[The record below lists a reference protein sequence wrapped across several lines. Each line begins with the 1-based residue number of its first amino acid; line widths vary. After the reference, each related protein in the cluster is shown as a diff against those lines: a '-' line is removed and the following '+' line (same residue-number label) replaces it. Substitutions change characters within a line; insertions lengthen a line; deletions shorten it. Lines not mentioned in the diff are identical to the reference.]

1 VLAQADT
8 GRVLHVFKEACNL
21 LTSEVL
27 SLVTPII
34 GSGPFSI
41 VIPPIHFSN
50 MLKTKDPVVCS
61 ADTIQ
66 VGPLI
71 VSIRQAAIWNPVPD
85 WDVLRAHKI
94 QVQSNLSLLQRTLY
108 DLAPSSSLA
117 ALIVDRPSP
126 DSAIEQAI
134 ISIARSLSGEFLAG
148 IKKGNL
154 SCAAE
159 IAGLGSGMTPAGDD
173 WLAGVMLGLWICLP
187 AAQSI
192 TQPMAHMAT
201 PLTTDFSA
209 AWLRAAG
216 RGECHHLWHT
226 LFTMLLCD
234 NLPGIRKA
242 AISIV
247 RQGHSSGADM
257 LTGFV
262 MALQNF

>member
-8 GRVLHVFKEACNL
+8 GWVLHVFKEACNL
-21 LTSEVL
+21 LTSDVL
-27 SLVTPII
+27 SLVTPTI

-50 MLKTKDPVVCS
+50 VLKTKDPVVCS

-71 VSIRQAAIWNPVPD
+71 VSIRQAAIWNPMPD
-85 WDVLRAHKI
+85 WDVLRTHKI
-94 QVQSNLSLLQRTLY
+94 QLQSRLPLLQRILY
-108 DLAPSSSLA
+108 DLAPLSSLA
-117 ALIVDRPSP
+117 VLIVNRPPP
-126 DSAIEQAI
+126 DSAIEGTI
-134 ISIARSLSGEFLAG
+134 ISIARGLSGEFIAG
-148 IKKGNL
+148 IKQGHL

-159 IAGLGSGMTPAGDD
+159 IAGLGGGLTPAGDD
-173 WLAGVMLGLWICLP
+173 WLAGFMLGLWVCLP
-187 AAQSI
+187 TAPSI
-192 TQPMAHMAT
+192 TQPLARMAM

-216 RGECHHLWHT
+216 RGECHHLWHS

-234 NLPGIRKA
+234 NLPGIREA
-242 AISIV
+242 AISII